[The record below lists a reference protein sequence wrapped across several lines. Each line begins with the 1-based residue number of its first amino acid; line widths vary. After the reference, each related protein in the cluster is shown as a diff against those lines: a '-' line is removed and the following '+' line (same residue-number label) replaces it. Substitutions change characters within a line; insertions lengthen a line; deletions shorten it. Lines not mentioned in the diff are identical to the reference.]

1 MFAKFRMYD
10 VEFWANEE
18 GCWRYLTVTGPQL
31 KAILENEQNE
41 RISYREMNYT
51 EYLDCDW

>member
-10 VEFWANEE
+10 VEFWSKEE

-31 KAILENEQNE
+31 KTILENEQNE
-41 RISYREMNYT
+41 RVSYREMNYT